1 MQKPVD
7 DAVRRIVDV
16 LFSFAVIVILSPVF
30 ILVAIVIMI
39 DDGRPVF
46 FSQERVGAGGKTFR
60 ILKFRSMRR
69 ASGGS
74 LITAAGDPRV
84 THAGAI
90 LRKLKLDELAQFFNV
105 LRGEMSLCGPRPE
118 VPRYVDLKDPVWQ
131 EILRVRPGITDPAS
145 LCYLN
150 EEELLASVE
159 DPERTYR
166 ETILPEKLSI
176 SLRYQST
183 RSLWTDFTLIC
194 LTVRHSLTR
203 KQSNRQSL
211 ECTLWEG
218 KSHGRR
224 M

>member
-150 EEELLASVE
+150 EEELLASV
-159 DPERTYR
+159 
-166 ETILPEKLSI
+166 
-176 SLRYQST
+176 
-183 RSLWTDFTLIC
+183 
-194 LTVRHSLTR
+194 
-203 KQSNRQSL
+203 
-211 ECTLWEG
+211 
-218 KSHGRR
+218 
-224 M
+224 